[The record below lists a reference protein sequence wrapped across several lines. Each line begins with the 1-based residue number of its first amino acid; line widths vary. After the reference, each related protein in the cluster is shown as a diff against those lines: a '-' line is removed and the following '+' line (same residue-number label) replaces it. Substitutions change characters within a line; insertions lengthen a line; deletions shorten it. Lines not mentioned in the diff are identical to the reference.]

1 MKKLLTIGLLTA
13 TFATAMNAQ
22 PKLASDNI
30 DEVLKAMTLEEKA
43 KLLVGGAN
51 NFFGAN
57 AVVGGEADLVAGA
70 AGTSPAI
77 PRLGI
82 PATVLTDGPAG
93 VRINPTRK
101 GTDKTYYATAFPI
114 GSCLASTWNT
124 ELVSKVG
131 EAIGNETKEYRCDV
145 ILGPGMNLHRNPLC
159 GRNFEYYSEDPL
171 LTGKIAA
178 AYIQGVQSQGAG
190 VSAKHFAVNS
200 QETDRTAVDERVS
213 QRAARELYLR
223 GFEIAV
229 RESDPWTIM
238 ASYNQVNGQY
248 SMGNHDL
255 LTKILREDW
264 GYKGI
269 VMTDW
274 IGIRE
279 GLETISEVHAGN
291 DLMEPGQPAQVEEI
305 IKGVKEGKLDIAD
318 VDRNVRRM
326 LEYIVKTPSFR
337 QYPASNNPDFKA
349 HAAITR
355 QSAAEGIVLLKN
367 NGALPF
373 RTEGN
378 HNSQF
383 SARACSLSSERTL
396 NSQLIKTVALFGENS
411 YDFLSGGTGSGC
423 VHPPYVVD
431 MLQGLENAGIK
442 SSATLTDIYR
452 KYIDYARIKFQAER
466 HPAKWFQTEMMGQQ
480 KYPEISLSPIAINK
494 EVQAADAAIIT
505 IGRQAGEGID
515 RDIDTEFNLIPEER
529 ALITD
534 VCNAFHAAGKPV
546 IVIIN
551 SGSVIE
557 TASWSSYPDAILCA
571 WQPGMEGGNSI
582 ADLLTGKVNPSGKLT
597 MTWPIAATDHAS
609 TKNFPGNI
617 DDYTFQMMV
626 GNKMPVPGHAY
637 TNHEEDIYVGYRFFD
652 TFNKEVAYPFGFGL
666 SYTTFA
672 FSKPVVKL
680 STLRSALPL
689 GSSKNSQLSTL
700 NSQLSTLNSQLS
712 TVQVSI
718 TVKNTGAVSGKE
730 VAQVYVQA
738 PKGRLEKPV
747 QELKAFAKTREL
759 QPGESQT
766 LTMTIPVRDLASFD
780 EAGSQWIT
788 EAGTYT
794 FRIGNNSRNIAA
806 TAQLKIAEYTEKTTN
821 ALAPQQPLKLL
832 KQ

>member
-1 MKKLLTIGLLTA
+1 MKIWSCHGKSVHLSTDYAIRYDTTKPINNDMSMKRLIILGLTALLTT
-13 TFATAMNAQ
+13 TMTMNAQ
-22 PKLASDNI
+22 TPQLRADNI
-30 DEVLKAMTLEEKA
+30 DEVLQAMTLEEKA

-51 NFFGAN
+51 NFFGTG

-93 VRINPTRK
+93 VRIDPTRK
-101 GTDKTYYATAFPI
+101 GTSQTYYATAFPI
-114 GSCLASTWNT
+114 GTCLASTWNT
-124 ELVSKVG
+124 ELVKKVG

-178 AYIQGVQSQGAG
+178 AYMQGVQSQGAG

-200 QETDRTAVDERVS
+200 QETDRTSVDERVS
-213 QRAARELYLR
+213 QRAAREIYLR

-238 ASYNQVNGQY
+238 ASYNKVNGQF

-255 LTKILREDW
+255 LTKILRDDW
-264 GYKGI
+264 GFKGI

-279 GLETISEVHAGN
+279 GLPTITEVQAGN
-291 DLMEPGQPAQVEEI
+291 DLMEPGQPAQIQEI
-305 IKGVKEGKLDIAD
+305 IDGVKSGKLNIAD

-326 LEYIVKTPSFR
+326 LEYIVKTPSFNK
-337 QYPASNNPDFKA
+337 YPATNKPDLEA
-349 HAAITR
+349 HALITR
-355 QSAAEGIVLLKN
+355 QSATEGIVLLKN
-367 NGALPF
+367 NGVLPWKS
-373 RTEGN
+373 G
-378 HNSQF
+378 
-383 SARACSLSSERTL
+383 A
-396 NSQLIKTVALFGENS
+396 IKTVALFGENS

-431 MLQGLENAGIK
+431 MLQGLKNIGIQA
-442 SSATLTDIYR
+442 SPTLTEIYR
-452 KYIDYARIKFQAER
+452 KYIDYARVKFQAER
-466 HPAKWFQTEMMGQQ
+466 HPAKWFQIEMMGQQ
-480 KYPEISLSPIAINK
+480 KYPEIGLSPIAINK

-515 RDIDTEFNLIPEER
+515 RDIETEFNLIPEER

-534 VCNAFHAAGKPV
+534 VCNAFHAVGKPV

-557 TASWSSYPDAILCA
+557 TASWSGYPDAILCA
-571 WQPGMEGGNSI
+571 WQPGEEGGNSI
-582 ADLLTGKVNPSGKLT
+582 ADILTGKVNPSAKLT

-609 TKNFPGNI
+609 TKNFPGSL
-617 DDYTFQMMV
+617 DDYTFELMV
-626 GNKMPVPGHAY
+626 GNKMPIPGHAY

-652 TFNKEVAYPFGFGL
+652 TFNREVAYPFGFGL
-666 SYTTFA
+666 SYTTFDL
-672 FSKPVVKL
+672 SKPTVK
-680 STLRSALPL
+680 SR
-689 GSSKNSQLSTL
+689 GNMVDV
-700 NSQLSTLNSQLS
+700 
-712 TVQVSI
+712 TV
-718 TVKNTGAVSGKE
+718 TVKNTGSVAGKE
-730 VAQVYVQA
+730 VVQVYVQA
-738 PKGRLEKPV
+738 PKGKLEKPA

-759 QPGESQT
+759 KPGESQT
-766 LTMTIPVRDLASFD
+766 LTMSLLLRDLASFD
-780 EAGSQWIT
+780 EAASQWLT

-794 FRIGNNSRNIAA
+794 FRIGFSSRDIKA
-806 TAQLKIAEYTEKTTN
+806 TLPLALKEYTEKTSN
-821 ALAPQQPLKLL
+821 ALAPQQPLNLL

>member
-1 MKKLLTIGLLTA
+1 MKRLLTTYLLAA
-13 TFATAMNAQ
+13 TFAMTTNAQ
-22 PKLASDNI
+22 VQLRADNI

-51 NFFGAN
+51 NFFSAN

-93 VRINPTRK
+93 VRIDPTRK

-124 ELVSKVG
+124 ELVNKVG
-131 EAIGNETKEYRCDV
+131 QAIGNETKEYRCDV

-229 RESDPWTIM
+229 RESNPWTIM

-248 SMGNHDL
+248 SMGNHEL
-255 LTKILREDW
+255 LTKILRDDW
-264 GYKGI
+264 GFKGI

-279 GLETISEVHAGN
+279 GLPTISEVQAGN
-291 DLMEPGQPAQVEEI
+291 DLMEPGQPAQINEI
-305 IKGVKEGKLDIAD
+305 IEGVKSGKLDIKD

-326 LEYIVKTPSFR
+326 LEYIVKTPSFLK
-337 QYPASNNPDFKA
+337 YPASNNPDFVA

-355 QSAAEGIVLLKN
+355 QSANEGIVLLKN
-367 NGALPF
+367 NGTLPWKN
-373 RTEGN
+373 G
-378 HNSQF
+378 S
-383 SARACSLSSERTL
+383 
-396 NSQLIKTVALFGENS
+396 IKTVALFGENS

-431 MLQGLENAGIK
+431 MLQGLKNAGI
-442 SSATLTDIYR
+442 SSSPVLTDIYR
-452 KYIDYARIKFQAER
+452 KYIEFARVKFQAER

-480 KYPEISLSPIAINK
+480 KYPEIGLDPICIHK
-494 EVQAADAAIIT
+494 EVRGADAAIIT

-515 RDIDTEFNLIPEER
+515 RDINTEFNLNAEER
-529 ALITD
+529 ALITN

-546 IVIIN
+546 VVIIN

-557 TASWSSYPDAILCA
+557 TASWSGYPDAILCA

-609 TKNFPGNI
+609 TKNFPGQI
-617 DDYTFQMMV
+617 DDYSLQMMI
-626 GNKMPVPGHAY
+626 GNKAPIPCHAY
-637 TNHEEDIYVGYRFFD
+637 TNHEEDIYVGYRYFD
-652 TFNKEVAYPFGFGL
+652 TFGRNVAYPFGYGL

-672 FSKPVVKL
+672 FSKPVVK
-680 STLRSALPL
+680 AK
-689 GSSKNSQLSTL
+689 GKNA
-700 NSQLSTLNSQLS
+700 
-712 TVQVSI
+712 VEVSI
-718 TVKNTGAVSGKE
+718 TVKNTGSVSGKE
-730 VAQVYVQA
+730 VAQVYVKA
-738 PKGRLEKPV
+738 PKGKLEKPA
-747 QELKAFAKTREL
+747 QELKAFAKTNEL
-759 QPGESQT
+759 QPGESQV
-766 LTMTIPVRDLASFD
+766 LTMTIPVRMLASFD
-780 EAGSQWIT
+780 EANSQWLT

-794 FRIGNNSRNIAA
+794 FNIGNSSRNIAA
-806 TAQLKIAEYTEKTTN
+806 TATLKLGEYTEKTTN
-821 ALAPQQPLKLL
+821 ALAPQHKLNL
-832 KQ
+832 MKQ

>member
-1 MKKLLTIGLLTA
+1 MKKLLTTGLLLA
-13 TFATAMNAQ
+13 TFTMTTNAQ
-22 PKLASDNI
+22 PQLRADNI

-131 EAIGNETKEYRCDV
+131 QAIGNETKEYRCDV

-178 AYIQGVQSQGAG
+178 AYIQGVQKEDVG

-238 ASYNQVNGQY
+238 ASYNKVNGQF
-248 SMGNHDL
+248 SMGNLDL

-274 IGIRE
+274 IGIRD
-279 GLETISEVHAGN
+279 GLPTITEVQAGN
-291 DLMEPGQPAQVEEI
+291 DLMEPGQPAQVQEI
-305 IKGVKEGKLDIAD
+305 IDGVKNGKLAIAD

-337 QYPASNNPDFKA
+337 KYPASNNPDFKA

-378 HNSQF
+378 HNSK
-383 SARACSLSSERTL
+383 LSTV

-431 MLQGLENAGIK
+431 MLEGLKNAGIS

-452 KYIDYARIKFQAER
+452 KYIDYARVKFQAER

-529 ALITD
+529 SLIVD

-557 TASWSSYPDAILCA
+557 TASWSGYPDAILCA

-597 MTWPIAATDHAS
+597 MTWPIAATDHPS
-609 TKNFPGNI
+609 TKNFPGSI
-617 DDYTFQMMV
+617 DPYTFEMMV
-626 GNKMPVPGHAY
+626 GNRMPIPGHAY
-637 TNHEEDIYVGYRFFD
+637 TNHEEDIYVGYRYFD
-652 TFNKEVAYPFGFGL
+652 AFNRDVAYPFGFGL
-666 SYTTFA
+666 SYTTFEM
-672 FSKPVVKL
+672 SKPVVKAKGN
-680 STLRSALPL
+680 SA
-689 GSSKNSQLSTL
+689 
-700 NSQLSTLNSQLS
+700 
-712 TVQVSI
+712 VEVSI
-718 TVKNTGAVSGKE
+718 TVKNTGVVAGKE
-730 VAQVYVQA
+730 VAQVYVTA
-738 PKGRLEKPV
+738 PKGRLEKPA

-780 EAGSQWIT
+780 EAGSQWLT

-794 FRIGNNSRNIAA
+794 FRIGFSSRDIKASLPLV
-806 TAQLKIAEYTEKTTN
+806 LKEYTEKTTN
-821 ALAPQQPLKLL
+821 ALAPQQSLNLL
-832 KQ
+832 KP

>member
-1 MKKLLTIGLLTA
+1 MKRLLTLGLSVLLTTA
-13 TFATAMNAQ
+13 TMTAQ
-22 PKLASDNI
+22 TKLRADNI

-51 NFFGAN
+51 KFFSAT

-70 AGTSPAI
+70 AGTSPEIA
-77 PRLGI
+77 RLGI

-93 VRINPTRK
+93 VRIDPTRE
-101 GTDKTYYATAFPI
+101 GDSKTYYATAFPI

-178 AYIQGVQSQGAG
+178 AYIQGVQKEGVG

-200 QETDRTAVDERVS
+200 QETDRTSVDERVS

-238 ASYNQVNGQY
+238 ASYNKVNGQF

-255 LTKILREDW
+255 LTKILRDDW

-274 IGIRE
+274 IGIRA
-279 GLETISEVHAGN
+279 GLPTIAEVHAGN
-291 DLMEPGQPAQVEEI
+291 DLMEPGQPAQIQEI
-305 IKGVKEGKLDIAD
+305 IEGVKSGKLDIAD

-326 LEYIVKTPSFR
+326 LEYIVKTPSFH

-367 NGALPF
+367 NGTLPWKD
-373 RTEGN
+373 G
-378 HNSQF
+378 
-383 SARACSLSSERTL
+383 A
-396 NSQLIKTVALFGENS
+396 IKMVALFGENS

-442 SSATLTDIYR
+442 SSPILTDIYR
-452 KYIDYARIKFQAER
+452 KYIEFAKLKFQAER

-480 KYPEISLSPIAINK
+480 KYPEIGLSPIAINK
-494 EVQAADAAIIT
+494 EVATADAAIIT

-515 RDIDTEFNLIPEER
+515 RDIDTEFNLVPEER
-529 ALITD
+529 ALIVD
-534 VCNAFHAAGKPV
+534 VCNAFHEAGKPV

-557 TASWSSYPDAILCA
+557 TSSWSGYPDAILCA

-597 MTWPIAATDHAS
+597 MTWPIAATDHPS
-609 TKNFPGNI
+609 TKNFPGYLDQYSKDI
-617 DDYTFQMMV
+617 MRSYTGKV
-626 GNKMPVPGHAY
+626 AGNDY

-652 TFNKEVAYPFGFGL
+652 TFNREVAYPFGYGL
-666 SYTTFA
+666 SYTTFEL
-672 FSKPVVKL
+672 SKPTVKARGNL
-680 STLRSALPL
+680 VDI
-689 GSSKNSQLSTL
+689 
-700 NSQLSTLNSQLS
+700 
-712 TVQVSI
+712 TV
-718 TVKNTGAVSGKE
+718 TVKNTGSVAGKE
-730 VAQVYVQA
+730 VVQVYVQA
-738 PKGRLEKPV
+738 PAGKLEKPA

-759 QPGESQT
+759 KPGESQT
-766 LTMTIPVRDLASFD
+766 LTMNLLLRDLASFD
-780 EAGSQWIT
+780 EASSQWLT

-794 FRIGNNSRNIAA
+794 FRFGFSSRDIKASLPLA
-806 TAQLKIAEYTEKTTN
+806 LKEYTEKTTN
-821 ALAPQQPLKLL
+821 ALAPQEKLNL
-832 KQ
+832 MKQ

>member
-1 MKKLLTIGLLTA
+1 MITGVLLLLMASTMSAQTKLRA
-13 TFATAMNAQ
+13 
-22 PKLASDNI
+22 DNI
-30 DEVLKAMTLEEKA
+30 DEVLKAMTIEEKA
-43 KLLVGGAN
+43 KLMVGGAN
-51 NFFGAN
+51 NFFGAG

-70 AGTSPAI
+70 AGTTPRI
-77 PRLGI
+77 ERLGI

-93 VRINPTRK
+93 VRIDPTRE
-101 GTDKTYYATAFPI
+101 GTTQTYYATAFPI

-171 LTGKIAA
+171 VTGKIAA
-178 AYIQGVQSQGAG
+178 AYIKGVQSQGAG

-223 GFEIAV
+223 GFEIAI

-238 ASYNQVNGQY
+238 ASYNKVNGEF

-274 IGIRE
+274 IGIRN
-279 GLETISEVHAGN
+279 GLPTINEVHAGN
-291 DLMEPGQPAQVEEI
+291 DLMEPGQPAQVQEI
-305 IKGVKEGKLDIAD
+305 IEGVKSGKLSMED

-326 LEYIVKTPSFR
+326 LEYIVKTPSFNN
-337 QYPASNNPDFKA
+337 YPYTNKPDFEA

-367 NGALPF
+367 NGALPWK
-373 RTEGN
+373 GGK
-378 HNSQF
+378 
-383 SARACSLSSERTL
+383 
-396 NSQLIKTVALFGENS
+396 IKTVALFGENS

-431 MLQGLENAGIK
+431 MLTGLKNAGIN

-452 KYIDYARIKFQAER
+452 KYIDYARVKFQAER

-480 KYPEISLSPIAINK
+480 KYPEIGISPIAIDK
-494 EVQAADAAIIT
+494 EVVGADAAIIT

-515 RDIDTEFNLIPEER
+515 RDIATEFNLVPEEQ
-529 ALITD
+529 ALIKD
-534 VCNAFHAAGKPV
+534 VCNAFHQAGKPV
-546 IVIIN
+546 VVIIN

-557 TASWSSYPDAILCA
+557 TASWSGYPDAILCA
-571 WQPGMEGGNSI
+571 WQPGMEGGNSV

-597 MTWPIAATDHAS
+597 MTWPLAATDHPS
-609 TKNFPGNI
+609 TKGYPGTM
-617 DDYTFQMMV
+617 DFYTYEVTRGYV
-626 GNKMPVPGHAY
+626 GQVAGYDY
-637 TNHEEDIYVGYRFFD
+637 TNHDEDIYVGYRFFD
-652 TFNKEVAYPFGFGL
+652 TFNREVAYPFGFGL
-666 SYTTFA
+666 SYTTFE
-672 FSKPVVKL
+672 FSKPVVK
-680 STLRSALPL
+680 AK
-689 GSSKNSQLSTL
+689 GKDA
-700 NSQLSTLNSQLS
+700 
-712 TVQVSI
+712 VEVSI
-718 TVKNTGAVSGKE
+718 TIKNTGAVSGKE
-730 VAQVYVQA
+730 VAQIYVQA
-738 PKGRLEKPV
+738 PKGKLEKPA

-780 EAGSQWIT
+780 EAGSQWLT
-788 EAGTYT
+788 EAGNYT
-794 FRIGNNSRNIAA
+794 FRIGNSSRNLPLSASL
-806 TAQLKIAEYTEKTTN
+806 TLKEYTEKVNN
-821 ALAPQQPLKLL
+821 ALAPKQKLNLL
-832 KQ
+832 KH

>member
-1 MKKLLTIGLLTA
+1 MKTKRFILIGMIA
-13 TFATAMNAQ
+13 TMTMTTVNAQ
-22 PKLASDNI
+22 PQLRADNI
-30 DEVLKAMTLEEKA
+30 DEVIKAMTLEEKA

-51 NFFGAN
+51 NFFGAG

-93 VRINPTRK
+93 VRIDPTRK

-178 AYIQGVQSQGAG
+178 AYIKGVQSQGAG

-200 QETDRTAVDERVS
+200 QETDRTSVDERVS

-238 ASYNQVNGQY
+238 ASYNKVNGQF
-248 SMGNHDL
+248 SMGNRDL
-255 LTKILREDW
+255 LTSILREDW

-274 IGIRE
+274 IGIRA
-279 GLETISEVHAGN
+279 GLPTITEVQAGN
-291 DLMEPGQPAQVEEI
+291 DLMEPGQPAQVQEI
-305 IKGVKEGKLDIAD
+305 IEGVKSGKLDIAD

-326 LEYIVKTPSFR
+326 LEYIVKTPSFHH
-337 QYPASNNPDFKA
+337 YPASNNPDFKA

-355 QSAAEGIVLLKN
+355 QSAAEGIVMLKN
-367 NGALPF
+367 NGTLPWNA
-373 RTEGN
+373 T
-378 HNSQF
+378 
-383 SARACSLSSERTL
+383 SAINPQPSA
-396 NSQLIKTVALFGENS
+396 IKTVALFGENS

-442 SSATLTDIYR
+442 SSETLTDIYR
-452 KYIDYARIKFQAER
+452 KYIAYARVKFQAER
-466 HPAKWFQTEMMGQQ
+466 HPAKWFQTERMGQQ
-480 KYPEISLSPIAINK
+480 KYPEIGISPIAINK
-494 EVQAADAAIIT
+494 EVGTADAAIIT

-515 RDIDTEFNLIPEER
+515 RDIDTEFNLVPEER
-529 ALITD
+529 ALIVD

-546 IVIIN
+546 VVIIN

-597 MTWPIAATDHAS
+597 MTWPLAATDHPS
-609 TKNFPGNI
+609 TKNFPGTM
-617 DDYTFQMMV
+617 DFYTYQVTRGYV
-626 GNKMPVPGHAY
+626 GQVAGYDY
-637 TNHEEDIYVGYRFFD
+637 TNHDEDIYVGYRFFD
-652 TFNKEVAYPFGFGL
+652 SFDKNVAYPFGYGL
-666 SYTTFA
+666 SYTTFEY
-672 FSKPVVKL
+672 SKPAVKV
-680 STLRSALPL
+680 SGDNIT
-689 GSSKNSQLSTL
+689 
-700 NSQLSTLNSQLS
+700 
-712 TVQVSI
+712 VSI
-718 TVKNTGAVSGKE
+718 TVKNTGQVAGKE
-730 VAQVYVQA
+730 TAQVYVAA
-738 PKGRLEKPV
+738 PKGQLEKPTH
-747 QELKAFAKTREL
+747 ELKGFAKTREL
-759 QPGESQT
+759 KPGESQT
-766 LTMTIPVRDLASFD
+766 LTIQMAKRDLASFD
-780 EAGSQWIT
+780 EANSRWIT
-788 EAGTYT
+788 EAGQYT
-794 FRIGNNSRNIAA
+794 FEIGASSRDIRGTAVA
-806 TAQLKIAEYTEKTTN
+806 TLTEYTEKVNN
-821 ALAPQQPLKLL
+821 ALAPKVKLEILK
-832 KQ
+832 KN

>member
-1 MKKLLTIGLLTA
+1 MTT
-13 TFATAMNAQ
+13 NAQ
-22 PKLASDNI
+22 PQLRADNI

-51 NFFGAN
+51 NFFGDQ

-93 VRINPTRK
+93 VRINPTRE

-200 QETDRTAVDERVS
+200 QETDRTSVDERLS

-229 RESDPWTIM
+229 RESDPWTVM

-255 LTKILREDW
+255 LTKILRDDW

-279 GLETISEVHAGN
+279 GLPTISEVHAGN

-305 IKGVKEGKLDIAD
+305 IKGVKEGKLDIKD

-326 LEYIVKTPSFR
+326 LEYIVKTPSCLK
-337 QYPASNNPDFKA
+337 YPASNAPDFKA

-367 NGALPF
+367 NGALPWKN
-373 RTEGN
+373 G
-378 HNSQF
+378 
-383 SARACSLSSERTL
+383 A
-396 NSQLIKTVALFGENS
+396 IKTVALFGENS

-431 MLQGLENAGIK
+431 MLEGLKNAGIS

-452 KYIDYARIKFQAER
+452 KYIEYARVKFQAER
-466 HPAKWFQTEMMGQQ
+466 HPAKWFQIEAMGQQ
-480 KYPEISLSPIAINK
+480 KYPEIGLAPIAIQK
-494 EVQAADAAIIT
+494 EVKEADAAIIT

-515 RDIDTEFNLIPEER
+515 RDIATEFNLIPEER

-597 MTWPIAATDHAS
+597 MTWPIAATDHES
-609 TKNFPGNI
+609 TKNFPGDI
-617 DDYTFQMMV
+617 DYYSFKEMAARKQ
-626 GNKMPVPGHAY
+626 PIPGHAY
-637 TNHEEDIYVGYRFFD
+637 TNHEEDIYVGYRYFD
-652 TFNKEVAYPFGFGL
+652 TFKKEVAYPFGFGL
-666 SYTTFA
+666 SYTTFEIT
-672 FSKPVVKL
+672 KPVVK
-680 STLRSALPL
+680 
-689 GSSKNSQLSTL
+689 SQGNLVDI
-700 NSQLSTLNSQLS
+700 
-712 TVQVSI
+712 TV
-718 TVKNTGAVSGKE
+718 TVKNTGSVAGKE
-730 VAQVYVQA
+730 VVQVYVQA
-738 PKGRLEKPV
+738 PKGKLEKPC

-759 QPGESQT
+759 KPGESQT
-766 LTMTIPVRDLASFD
+766 VTMSLLLRDLASFD
-780 EAGSQWIT
+780 EAGSQWLT

-794 FRIGNNSRNIAA
+794 FRIGANSRDIKA
-806 TAQLKIAEYTEKTTN
+806 TASLKLPEYTEKTSN
-821 ALAPQQPLKLL
+821 ALAPQQPLNLL

>member
-1 MKKLLTIGLLTA
+1 MFTGVLLLLMASTMSAQTKLRA
-13 TFATAMNAQ
+13 
-22 PKLASDNI
+22 DNI
-30 DEVLKAMTLEEKA
+30 DEVLKAMTIEEKA

-51 NFFGAN
+51 NFFGAG

-70 AGTSPAI
+70 AGTTPRI
-77 PRLGI
+77 ERLGI

-93 VRINPTRK
+93 VRIDPTRE
-101 GTDKTYYATAFPI
+101 GTTQTYYATAFPI

-171 LTGKIAA
+171 VTGKIAA
-178 AYIQGVQSQGAG
+178 AYIKGVQSQGAG

-223 GFEIAV
+223 GFEIAI

-238 ASYNQVNGQY
+238 ASYNKVNGEF

-274 IGIRE
+274 IGIRN
-279 GLETISEVHAGN
+279 GLPTINEVHAGN
-291 DLMEPGQPAQVEEI
+291 DLMEPGQPAQVQEI
-305 IKGVKEGKLDIAD
+305 IKGVKSGKLSMED

-326 LEYIVKTPSFR
+326 LEYIVKTPSFNN
-337 QYPASNNPDFKA
+337 YPYTNKPDFEA

-367 NGALPF
+367 NGALPWK
-373 RTEGN
+373 GDK
-378 HNSQF
+378 
-383 SARACSLSSERTL
+383 
-396 NSQLIKTVALFGENS
+396 IKTVALFGENS

-423 VHPPYVVD
+423 VHPPYVVE
-431 MLQGLENAGIK
+431 MLTGLKNAGIK
-442 SSATLTDIYR
+442 SSETLTDIYR
-452 KYIDYARIKFQAER
+452 KYIDYAKVKFQAER

-480 KYPEISLSPIAINK
+480 KYPEIGISPIAIDK
-494 EVQAADAAIIT
+494 EVASADAAIIT

-515 RDIDTEFNLIPEER
+515 RDIATEFNLVPEEQ
-529 ALITD
+529 ALIKD
-534 VCNAFHAAGKPV
+534 VCNAFHQAGKPV
-546 IVIIN
+546 VVIIN

-557 TASWSSYPDAILCA
+557 TASWSGYPDAILCA
-571 WQPGMEGGNSI
+571 WQPGMEGGNSV

-597 MTWPIAATDHAS
+597 MTWPLAATDHPS
-609 TKNFPGNI
+609 TKGYPGTM
-617 DDYTFQMMV
+617 DFYTYEVTRGYV
-626 GNKMPVPGHAY
+626 GQVAGYDY
-637 TNHEEDIYVGYRFFD
+637 TNHDEDIYVGYRFFD
-652 TFNKEVAYPFGFGL
+652 TFNREVAYPFGFGL
-666 SYTTFA
+666 SYTTFE
-672 FSKPVVKL
+672 FSKPVVK
-680 STLRSALPL
+680 AK
-689 GSSKNSQLSTL
+689 GKDA
-700 NSQLSTLNSQLS
+700 
-712 TVQVSI
+712 VEVSI
-718 TVKNTGAVSGKE
+718 TIKNTGTVSGKE
-730 VAQVYVQA
+730 VAQIYVQA
-738 PKGRLEKPV
+738 PKGKLEKPA

-780 EAGSQWIT
+780 EAGSQWLT
-788 EAGTYT
+788 EAGNYT
-794 FRIGNNSRNIAA
+794 FRIGNSSRNLPLSASL
-806 TAQLKIAEYTEKTTN
+806 TLKEYTEKVNN
-821 ALAPQQPLKLL
+821 ALAPQQKLNLL
-832 KQ
+832 KH